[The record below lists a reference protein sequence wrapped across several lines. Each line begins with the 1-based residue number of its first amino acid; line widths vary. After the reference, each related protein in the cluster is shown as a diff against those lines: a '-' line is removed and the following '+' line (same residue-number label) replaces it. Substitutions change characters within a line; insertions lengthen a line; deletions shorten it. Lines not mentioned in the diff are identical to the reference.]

1 MTDNELGVDEPF
13 LQWMRREWL
22 LVLITVGIGIDWLPF
37 MLTGY
42 LPQLAP
48 LSGTR
53 FLVLPGLVLAFLRR
67 PSWLTR
73 PHALGFAYLLTIAFG
88 GGLGWMAGTVSTG
101 RLAQVAVNGFVLA
114 YYLQVQSLV
123 SIERALK
130 ITCVLSIGV
139 PIIQCLAAVGII
151 TEAWL
156 VSIGATLDIGRVFS
170 IFDTTTPGFIPL
182 MIPACLGGLIFARP
196 DTRHWVLGALLA
208 AALVAFGVTS
218 ALVAQQRSGVLA
230 YAISLTTALALYIR
244 WDRRRLLWL
253 LIGFGLVSVLAADTV
268 QRVLTPAAAR
278 FSDARALEDAKDLR
292 LRGFLTFLSDFA
304 ENPVNLVPIGQDSL
318 LDRTGIAPHLLV
330 SEAYYTGGP
339 LFLAMVLV
347 LLFQFGRAS
356 LRLAWSSDARARI
369 IGNVLVAFGTGA
381 AVQIMLQTS
390 LGLRIVPLVIG
401 LAISGERALRTRRW
415 FARQPVLR
423 EAEAR

>member
-1 MTDNELGVDEPF
+1 
-13 LQWMRREWL
+13 
-22 LVLITVGIGIDWLPF
+22 
-37 MLTGY
+37 
-42 LPQLAP
+42 
-48 LSGTR
+48 
-53 FLVLPGLVLAFLRR
+53 
-67 PSWLTR
+67 
-73 PHALGFAYLLTIAFG
+73 
-88 GGLGWMAGTVSTG
+88 
-101 RLAQVAVNGFVLA
+101 
-114 YYLQVQSLV
+114 
-123 SIERALK
+123 
-130 ITCVLSIGV
+130 
-139 PIIQCLAAVGII
+139 
-151 TEAWL
+151 
-156 VSIGATLDIGRVFS
+156 
-170 IFDTTTPGFIPL
+170 
-182 MIPACLGGLIFARP
+182 
-196 DTRHWVLGALLA
+196 
-208 AALVAFGVTS
+208 
-218 ALVAQQRSGVLA
+218 VAQQRSGVLA

-356 LRLAWSSDARARI
+356 LRLAWSSNARARI